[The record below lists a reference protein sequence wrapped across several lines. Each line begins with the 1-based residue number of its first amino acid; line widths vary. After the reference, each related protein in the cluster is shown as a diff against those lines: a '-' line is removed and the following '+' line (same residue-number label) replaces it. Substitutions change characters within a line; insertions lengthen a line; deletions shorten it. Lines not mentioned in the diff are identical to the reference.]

1 MSNNAFYDW
10 DGLHQKKKEK
20 INNLR
25 SSKNRVLEIEIACLF
40 LLRTS
45 DNIIDDIDIV
55 LLGL

>member
-10 DGLHQKKKEK
+10 DGLHQKK

-25 SSKNRVLEIEIACLF
+25 SSKNRALEIEIACLF